1 MTDIEYP
8 TPAEIHDMHERI
20 VSNNAET
27 EPGTRKPGEV
37 YSALVYIDE
46 GFFGQ
51 QPETIHEKSAHLM
64 RRIVAGHPYVD
75 GNKRTALA
83 AAAYLYDLNGYH
95 LHVDRQIKDYLR
107 SFATD
112 SESTDIDAVVT
123 YLRERTSE
131 KQ

>member
-1 MTDIEYP
+1 MTDVEYP
-8 TPAEIHDMHERI
+8 TAAEIHAMHERI

-37 YSALVYIDE
+37 DSALIYISE

-51 QPETIHEKSAHLM
+51 QPETIHEKAAHLM
-64 RRIVAGHPYVD
+64 RRIAAGHPYVD

-107 SFATD
+107 SLATD
-112 SESTDIDAVVT
+112 SESTNIDDIVA
-123 YLRERTSE
+123 YLCERTSE